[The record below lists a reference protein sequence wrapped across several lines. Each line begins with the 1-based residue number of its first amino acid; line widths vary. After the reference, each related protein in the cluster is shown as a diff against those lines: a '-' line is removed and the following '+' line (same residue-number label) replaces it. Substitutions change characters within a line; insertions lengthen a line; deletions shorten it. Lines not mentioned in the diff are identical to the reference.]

1 MLKKIRVFYWKKRDQ
16 GKGRKTLLEAGGIM
30 LCFISLIILGVV
42 HNLSGQKAPE
52 INDAVSGSAVSGGAV
67 TGSSVTGSAVTGG
80 AVSPAMVGKNPEGT
94 PQNGRNNFS
103 VDTGGLAPFLGFMS
117 DESYEQMVSLLTKE
131 CEEKEATFVKKLE
144 YQRTDGF
151 WVTSYVLISDGS
163 ICRVTYNLKAD
174 QVNIAVTSFTETDV
188 TSMKRAAE
196 QKEKKKLAKERK
208 AGKKK
213 RSKSKKKKTKKDVG

>member
-30 LCFISLIILGVV
+30 LCFISLLILGVV

-52 INDAVSGSAVSGGAV
+52 INNAVSGSAVSGGAV
-67 TGSSVTGSAVTGG
+67 TGSSVTGSAVTGE
-80 AVSPAMVGKNPEGT
+80 AVSPPM
-94 PQNGRNNFS
+94 NFS
-103 VDTGGLAPFLGFMS
+103 LDTRGLAPFLGFMS
-117 DESYEQMVSLLTKE
+117 DESYEKMVSLLTKE

-151 WVTSYVLISDGS
+151 LVTSYVLISDGS

-174 QVNIAVTSFTETDV
+174 QVNIAATSFTETDV
-188 TSMKRAAE
+188 ASMKRAAE